1 MLSNCTHLNLCD
13 CGVSSPSILT
23 ARLAYSASGA
33 HRGSLCCPVCIL
45 VLGLNLC
52 TDQHKHLIACL
63 QVPSRPV

>member
-1 MLSNCTHLNLCD
+1 MLSICTDLDLCKR
-13 CGVSSPSILT
+13 GVPSPSLLT
-23 ARLAYSASGA
+23 ARLAYSACGA
-33 HRGSLCCPVCIL
+33 QLWCLCCAVCIL